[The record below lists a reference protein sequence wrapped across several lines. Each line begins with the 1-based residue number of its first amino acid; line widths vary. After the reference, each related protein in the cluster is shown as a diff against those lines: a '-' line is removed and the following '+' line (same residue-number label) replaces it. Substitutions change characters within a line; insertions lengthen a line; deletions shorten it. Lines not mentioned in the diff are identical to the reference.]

1 MRTVDFI
8 PMKDGT
14 REEYLYLLDLEPEHV
29 AGTAVRV
36 LREPRLQEEE
46 TLSGYRI
53 TRLDHGPQ
61 SATGAC
67 RRPAGH

>member
-14 REEYLYLLDLEPEHV
+14 REEYLYLRDLEPEHV
-29 AGTAVRV
+29 AGTTVRM
-36 LREPRLQEEE
+36 LRELPLQEEE
-46 TLSGYRI
+46 TLPDYRI
-53 TRLDHGPQ
+53 TRLDHGLQ
-61 SATGAC
+61 SATRAC